1 MCVFVRAIRL
11 DRDKQSENF
20 KTFKAMI
27 LRDKIVDDKLM
38 YIPKVETLEIARTQS
53 FSGQELEKESR
64 ELWLPI

>member
-1 MCVFVRAIRL
+1 MCVCVCALRL
-11 DRDKQSENF
+11 DRDKQSENL